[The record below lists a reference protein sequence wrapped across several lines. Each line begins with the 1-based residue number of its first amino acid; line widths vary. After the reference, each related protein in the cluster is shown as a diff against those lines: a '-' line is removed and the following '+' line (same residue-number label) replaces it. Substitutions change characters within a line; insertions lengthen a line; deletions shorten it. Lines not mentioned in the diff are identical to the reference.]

1 MQKMYSQRTFQSF
14 YLENSSHFNSLNHQA
29 NLSTLSLHVYLAII
43 MIFHKNF
50 KKKLPFGG
58 YVPKNSCFFWS
69 RRIHLTSFY
78 MAPDWTLILQY
89 LRKISHGA
97 SAQAIDWVPTRQ
109 LRHRYLENQTSPTRD
124 A

>member
-50 KKKLPFGG
+50 
-58 YVPKNSCFFWS
+58 
-69 RRIHLTSFY
+69 
-78 MAPDWTLILQY
+78 
-89 LRKISHGA
+89 
-97 SAQAIDWVPTRQ
+97 
-109 LRHRYLENQTSPTRD
+109 
-124 A
+124 